1 MEDKMCFK
9 VYAYETVDIKE
20 KTGVPNREEILK
32 SHVHFDE
39 GDDKKSKHVPLA
51 QTRANTEKNLRNNH
65 SKSSKN
71 LINLNDKDCLIF

>member
-9 VYAYETVDIKE
+9 VYAYETVEIKE

-39 GDDKKSKHVPLA
+39 GDDKSSKHVPLA
-51 QTRANTEKNLRNNH
+51 NTRSNTEK
-65 SKSSKN
+65 S
-71 LINLNDKDCLIF
+71 